1 MATAASSSLQDHK
14 QEVGSE
20 QAREQLAYYATTP
33 APQTQTCKRAQPQSE
48 FAKD

>member
-1 MATAASSSLQDHK
+1 MAIAGSSSLQEHK

-20 QAREQLAYYATTP
+20 QAREQLAYYATAP
-33 APQTQTCKRAQPQSE
+33 APQTQMCKRAQPQSE